1 MSDIENVRKYEYRP
15 CRIATGFFVDF
26 VVIGNV
32 LHGFCRDVSD
42 DGIRASLDGSL
53 SVGISGLLSL
63 HLPTGEL
70 KLEAKVAYSEG
81 GQVGLIFLFKSPWE
95 RGVTVECIAQVAN
108 HTGDSQVVP
117 FP

>member
-1 MSDIENVRKYEYRP
+1 MGFAGMS
-15 CRIATGFFVDF
+15 ATTAF
-26 VVIGNV
+26 V
-32 LHGFCRDVSD
+32 LHLMDRC
-42 DGIRASLDGSL
+42 L
-53 SVGISGLLSL
+53 GISGLLSL